1 MESTDFSKRLI
12 AKNSVFLFFRS
23 IVMMLIGLYASRVLL
38 GKLGIEDFG
47 IYNIVGGVV
56 LMFNSLRSLFSNA
69 IQRFLNYARGLGVER
84 RLNQVFVTGLQVQVI
99 LSVFFLVL
107 AETVGLYAFLHLNI
121 PEGRS
126 YAAAV
131 VYQITIATAVVSMVT
146 LPYDALVISNERMS
160 VYAWMSIMEKVL
172 FLGIIYLID
181 IGPLDHLINYA
192 ILMFVVTLLMRVVT
206 ISYCIRQFGE
216 SKLNRVS
223 DRSLLKEMGQFAG
236 WNFLGRTGLYVTHEG
251 VNYILNL
258 YGGVVVNAARSIAYQ
273 VMKGTNMLVNNVNMA
288 FKPQTNASAAQADKR
303 LFHQLLGYNGK
314 TAFICYLLVTV
325 PILIFSRQIIG
336 LWLGQVPDYVIS
348 FVFAVSGFHL
358 LRSLHELVNQFFI
371 SIGEMRDYQIVE
383 ICAMMLNI
391 PLAIC
396 LLSNGYPF
404 WTVFVGMTVVEAVNH
419 ALTVWLAVRKYQFP
433 LWGFMKG
440 VYLPFVIMTVLSMGI
455 VGGGF
460 LVGMNDTGSLIGGLL
475 WSVAIVGALLAASYV
490 FVLNGEDR
498 RKVMGLIESRLWR
511 RAR

>member
-181 IGPLDHLINYA
+181 IGPLDHLLNY
-192 ILMFVVTLLMRVVT
+192 
-206 ISYCIRQFGE
+206 
-216 SKLNRVS
+216 
-223 DRSLLKEMGQFAG
+223 
-236 WNFLGRTGLYVTHEG
+236 
-251 VNYILNL
+251 
-258 YGGVVVNAARSIAYQ
+258 
-273 VMKGTNMLVNNVNMA
+273 
-288 FKPQTNASAAQADKR
+288 
-303 LFHQLLGYNGK
+303 
-314 TAFICYLLVTV
+314 
-325 PILIFSRQIIG
+325 
-336 LWLGQVPDYVIS
+336 
-348 FVFAVSGFHL
+348 
-358 LRSLHELVNQFFI
+358 
-371 SIGEMRDYQIVE
+371 
-383 ICAMMLNI
+383 
-391 PLAIC
+391 
-396 LLSNGYPF
+396 
-404 WTVFVGMTVVEAVNH
+404 
-419 ALTVWLAVRKYQFP
+419 
-433 LWGFMKG
+433 
-440 VYLPFVIMTVLSMGI
+440 
-455 VGGGF
+455 
-460 LVGMNDTGSLIGGLL
+460 
-475 WSVAIVGALLAASYV
+475 
-490 FVLNGEDR
+490 
-498 RKVMGLIESRLWR
+498 
-511 RAR
+511 